1 MHDLSQ
7 PGTRPADLPGD
18 PTGWPTAPGAVIGH
32 RKDGRPI
39 RLLAGGAPDDGADD
53 TGSDDGGE
61 GGQDDGRD
69 GGGGDGGRDDDP
81 DDGAEDDDTGSGSGR
96 DGEPGKGRAKR
107 RNRDATR
114 DAIRDGGRDG
124 GRNNDD
130 DPDDEGVDSRAR
142 KVIDRVRGEFKDE
155 RARRQAAEKQI
166 ADAQAA
172 AAAAQKTVEEI
183 RAQQAER
190 DEQLAKLLGLK
201 EDDTPPDPAKLAEQ
215 LTAAQQAAEKADAE
229 REAAIADR
237 DEQLRLAR
245 IENAVLV
252 TAPDLDADP
261 KALADSKR
269 FAKSIADLDPD
280 ADDFTE
286 QVEAAITKAIK
297 DDSRLKRAKPAERSG
312 GGDFGGQR
320 KPRQR
325 PTSIA
330 EAVSRAYSKT

>member
-7 PGTRPADLPGD
+7 HGPLPGD
-18 PTGWPTAPGAVIGH
+18 PTGLAGWPTAPGAVIGH

-53 TGSDDGGE
+53 TGSDGG
-61 GGQDDGRD
+61 GDGRD
-69 GGGGDGGRDDDP
+69 GGEGDGGREHDP

-107 RNRDATR
+107 RNRDATH
-114 DAIRDGGRDG
+114 DGGRDG
-124 GRNNDD
+124 RRDGGRGNDD
-130 DPDDEGVDSRAR
+130 DHDPDDEGVDSRAR

-155 RARRQAAEKQI
+155 RAKRQTAEQAAQAAEAK
-166 ADAQAA
+166 AA
-172 AAAAQKTVEEI
+172 EAAKAIEEM

-215 LTAAQQAAEKADAE
+215 LTAAQTAAEKAEAD
-229 REAAIADR
+229 RQAAIADR

-252 TAPDLDADP
+252 AAPDLDADP

-280 ADDFTE
+280 GDDFTE
-286 QVEAAITKAIK
+286 QVEVAITKAIA
-297 DDSRLKRAKPAERSG
+297 DDSRLKRARPAERSS
-312 GGDFGGQR
+312 GGDFGGTR

-330 EAVSRAYSKT
+330 EAVNRAYAKT